1 MEKNKSLPKLHRFY
15 VIRRTETKL
24 KQPNA
29 HIARNST
36 LGAPLARSLVV
47 VNSLVQSDL
56 LSRKLLP
63 RLDKGPGEL
72 RRNSA
77 VFAQKRKGKA
87 SDFMT
92 QCDHMDFPSSPIA
105 SLTQDEVESALE
117 DS

>member
-29 HIARNST
+29 RIARNST
-36 LGAPLARSLVV
+36 IGASAPRSLVV

-63 RLDKGPGEL
+63 RLDKGPCDP
-72 RRNSA
+72 RRNSFLA
-77 VFAQKRKGKA
+77 TQKRKEKA
-87 SDFMT
+87 SDFTT
-92 QCDHMDFPSSPIA
+92 QCDHVDFPASPVA
-105 SLTQDEVESALE
+105 TLTQDEVELALE